1 MLLSGQWV
9 LGTARGLIEN
19 KSISRCFKMLKK
31 SISLIAVL
39 GLSACSGAGSQVYLD
54 SGSITLSQA
63 APGKVIAPA
72 TLVGF
77 LPSVPV
83 GSEFSSGGT
92 LSVKGKVPVVEKTPK
107 APLHGYFGTSKSY
120 SNSGSLTL
128 KGKIN

>member
-1 MLLSGQWV
+1 M
-9 LGTARGLIEN
+9 
-19 KSISRCFKMLKK
+19 FKK

-39 GLSACSGAGSQVYLD
+39 GLSACSGTGSQVYLD
-54 SGSITLSQA
+54 SGSITLSQS

-92 LSVKGKVPVVEKTPK
+92 LSVKGKVPAADTTPK
-107 APLHGYFGTSKSY
+107 APLHGYFGTSKGF
-120 SNSGSLTL
+120 SNSGSITV
-128 KGKIN
+128 KGRIN